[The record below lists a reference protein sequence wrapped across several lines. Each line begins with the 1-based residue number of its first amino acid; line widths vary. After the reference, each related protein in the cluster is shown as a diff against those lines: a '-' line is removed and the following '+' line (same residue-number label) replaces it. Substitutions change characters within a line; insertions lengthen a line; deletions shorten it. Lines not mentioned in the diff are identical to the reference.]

1 MTDLIASWLP
11 ESCAG
16 VAWVATALI
25 DVALMLGFVLVAVA
39 FFVWLERK
47 VSARIQDRLG
57 PTRVGGRF
65 GWLQSPA
72 DGIKLLCK
80 EDIIPSAADRILF
93 RMAPYLS
100 FCPAFAAFAA
110 IPLADGWVA
119 LRLDIAALFVLA
131 IAGME
136 VFGVILAGYASGSKY
151 SLFGAMREAAQ
162 VVSYEAPLALCLV
175 IPVMLA
181 GSMDLTAI
189 AQAQEGWFTQW
200 FLFHNPFSFAAFW
213 IFVVCATA
221 NTNRAPF
228 DLPEAESELVAG
240 FMTEY
245 SGFRWAVFFMA
256 EYTAMLAV
264 CLIASI
270 AFLGG
275 WNGPIPWTGWLGLS
289 YSVHPALG
297 FLGDFVGFLNLTA
310 KAFVGVMFIM
320 ALRWTLPR
328 LRIDQVMA
336 MCWKYCV
343 PLAAAML
350 IGATVW
356 LYLFP
361 GGAIGRFRDP
371 SPLSPA
377 VATTWT
383 ALGEGERISP

>member
-1 MTDLIASWLP
+1 MTDQIASRLP
-11 ESCAG
+11 ESWAWAAWAG
-16 VAWVATALI
+16 AALI
-25 DVALMLGFVLVAVA
+25 HVALILCFVLTAVA

-80 EDIIPSAADRILF
+80 EDIIPAAADSLLF
-93 RMAPYLS
+93 RIAPYLC

-119 LRLDIAALFVLA
+119 LRLDIAVLFVLA
-131 IAGME
+131 VAGME
-136 VFGVILAGYASGSKY
+136 IFGVILAGYASGSKY

-200 FLFHNPFSFAAFW
+200 FVFHDPFSFAAFW
-213 IFVVCATA
+213 MFVVCATA

-245 SGFRWAVFFMA
+245 SGFRWSAFFMA
-256 EYTAMLAV
+256 EYASMLAV

-297 FLGDFVGFLNLTA
+297 FLGDLVGFLNLTT
-310 KAFVGVMFIM
+310 KAFLGVIFIM

-350 IGATVW
+350 MGAAVW
-356 LYLFP
+356 LCLFP
-361 GGAIGRFRDP
+361 GGVFRGVGP
-371 SPLSPA
+371 QGASPA
-377 VATTWT
+377 VASLETI
-383 ALGEGERISP
+383 AGAPEQDQP

>member
-1 MTDLIASWLP
+1 MSDRIALWLP
-11 ESCAG
+11 ESWAG
-16 VAWVATALI
+16 AAWAATALI
-25 DVALMLGFVLVAVA
+25 HVALVLGFVLVSVA

-72 DGIKLLCK
+72 DGLKLLCK
-80 EDIIPSAADRILF
+80 EDIIPAAADRVLF
-93 RMAPYLS
+93 RIAPYFC

-110 IPLADGWVA
+110 IPLADGWVV

-131 IAGME
+131 VAGME

-181 GSMDLTAI
+181 GSMDLTTI
-189 AQAQEGWFTQW
+189 AQAQAGWFTQW

-213 IFVVCATA
+213 VFIVCATA

-245 SGFRWAVFFMA
+245 SGFRWTVFFMA
-256 EYTAMLAV
+256 EYTSMLAV

-289 YSVHPALG
+289 HSVHPLLG
-297 FLGDFVGFLNLTA
+297 FVGDCVGFLNVTA
-310 KAFVGVMFIM
+310 KAFGGVIFIM

-343 PLAAAML
+343 PLAAVML
-350 IGATVW
+350 IGATLW

-361 GGAIGRFRDP
+361 GGVIGSVGSQW
-371 SPLSPA
+371 SPSPA
-377 VATTWT
+377 VATSWPNS
-383 ALGEGERISP
+383 GERE

>member
-1 MTDLIASWLP
+1 MTDQIASWLP
-11 ESCAG
+11 ESW
-16 VAWVATALI
+16 AWAAWAAAAFI
-25 DVALMLGFVLVAVA
+25 HVALMLGFVLIAVA

-65 GWLQSPA
+65 GWLQTPA

-80 EDIIPSAADRILF
+80 EDIIPAAADSFLF
-93 RMAPYLS
+93 RLAPYLC

-110 IPLADGWVA
+110 VPLADGWVA
-119 LRLDIAALFVLA
+119 LRLDIAVLFVLA
-131 IAGME
+131 VAGME
-136 VFGVILAGYASGSKY
+136 IFGVILAGYASGSKY

-181 GSMDLTAI
+181 GTMDLTAI
-189 AQAQEGWFTQW
+189 AQAQQGWFTQW
-200 FLFHNPFSFAAFW
+200 FLFHNPFSFVAFGVF
-213 IFVVCATA
+213 IVCATA

-245 SGFRWAVFFMA
+245 SGFRWSAFFMA
-256 EYTAMLAV
+256 EYTSMLAV

-270 AFLGG
+270 TFLGG
-275 WNGPIPWTGWLGLS
+275 WNGPIPWTGWIGLS
-289 YSVHPALG
+289 YSVHPLLG
-297 FLGDFVGFLNLTA
+297 FLGDFVGFVNLTA
-310 KAFVGVMFIM
+310 KAFGGVIFIM

-328 LRIDQVMA
+328 LRVDQVMA

-350 IGATVW
+350 LGTAVW
-356 LYLFP
+356 LCLFP
-361 GGAIGRFRDP
+361 GGVFREIGRQGA
-371 SPLSPA
+371 SSPA
-377 VATTWT
+377 VAAVEMSAGTP
-383 ALGEGERISP
+383 EQIEP